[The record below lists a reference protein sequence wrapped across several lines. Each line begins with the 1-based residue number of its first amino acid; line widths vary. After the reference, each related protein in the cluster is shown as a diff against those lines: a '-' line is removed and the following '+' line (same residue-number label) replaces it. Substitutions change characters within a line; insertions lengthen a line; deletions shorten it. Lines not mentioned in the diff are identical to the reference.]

1 MPETPT
7 IALTAEQLQTVRKI
21 LRRHIPDAA
30 VWAYGSRVKGTA
42 TDKSDL
48 DMVAF
53 GNVEKQIQ
61 SLREDF
67 DESSLPFRVDIF
79 AWNRIPEQ
87 FRENIKQTYYIVQN
101 GIE

>member
-1 MPETPT
+1 MPEMPT

-48 DMVAF
+48 DMVVF
-53 GNVEKQIQ
+53 GNVKKQIQ

-67 DESSLPFRVDIF
+67 DESRLPFRVDIF
-79 AWNRIPEQ
+79 AWNQIPEQ
-87 FRENIKQTYYIVQN
+87 FRENIKQTYYIVQI
-101 GIE
+101 GKD

>member
-1 MPETPT
+1 MPETPN
-7 IALTAEQLQTVRKI
+7 IALTAEQLQTVREI
-21 LRRHIPDAA
+21 LRRHIPDAV

-67 DESSLPFRVDIF
+67 YESSLPFRVDIF
-79 AWNRIPEQ
+79 AWNQIPE
-87 FRENIKQTYYIVQN
+87 
-101 GIE
+101 

>member
-7 IALTAEQLQTVRKI
+7 IALTAEQLQTVREI

-30 VWAYGSRVKGTA
+30 VRADGSRVKGTA
-42 TDKSDL
+42 TGKSDL

-67 DESSLPFRVDIF
+67 YESSRRSASIYS
-79 AWNRIPEQ
+79 RG
-87 FRENIKQTYYIVQN
+87 IKPPNNSVKILNKSTMSCRA
-101 GIE
+101 

>member
-1 MPETPT
+1 MPEMPT
-7 IALTAEQLQTVRKI
+7 IALTAEQLQTVREI

-53 GNVEKQIQ
+53 SNVEKQIQ

-67 DESSLPFRVDIF
+67 DESNLPFRVDIF
-79 AWNRIPEQ
+79 AWDQIPEQ
-87 FRENIKQTYYIVQN
+87 FRENIKQKYYIVQ
-101 GIE
+101 GCIE